1 MQASKLLNSHQVVY
15 CATLYLKRLCLACQV
30 LWDVETGNAICGTPT
45 CTDFTVAIKFL
56 NNDGAKL
63 VTCGNYNLNV
73 WQYDHLT
80 NKLVPSDVQLGQL
93 RRCFT
98 CLAVDAADQYM
109 YCGTATGDVLQ
120 VSTPLPLSLLP
131 CFDFACKGGILHTG
145 ISGTNSSLISSSSS
159 CWILGQD
166 KFDVRA
172 LLHALF

>member
-1 MQASKLLNSHQVVY
+1 MHASKLPILHQVV
-15 CATLYLKRLCLACQV
+15 CRDTLHFKKVCPARQV

-120 VSTPLPLSLLP
+120 VFTPFPLSLLP
-131 CFDFACKGGILHTG
+131 HLG
-145 ISGTNSSLISSSSS
+145 S
-159 CWILGQD
+159 CLCSR
-166 KFDVRA
+166 FPHVRFTCTA
-172 LLHALF
+172 VCQMRHLWHKQ

>member
-1 MQASKLLNSHQVVY
+1 LR
-15 CATLYLKRLCLACQV
+15 LKRLGPARQV

-120 VSTPLPLSLLP
+120 VCTPFPVSLLP
-131 CFDFACKGGILHTG
+131 RLG
-145 ISGTNSSLISSSSS
+145 S
-159 CWILGQD
+159 CLCSRFPHVCCICTAVCQMRYLWHKQ
-166 KFDVRA
+166 
-172 LLHALF
+172 

>member
-1 MQASKLLNSHQVVY
+1 MHASKLSISHQVV
-15 CATLYLKRLCLACQV
+15 CCDTLRLERLCPACQV

-120 VSTPLPLSLLP
+120 VLTT
-131 CFDFACKGGILHTG
+131 ILCDCCLV
-145 ISGTNSSLISSSSS
+145 LIICLCS
-159 CWILGQD
+159 CC
-166 KFDVRA
+166 VHPNA
-172 LLHALF
+172 LLHVHNSTSIAAFVAQTVA